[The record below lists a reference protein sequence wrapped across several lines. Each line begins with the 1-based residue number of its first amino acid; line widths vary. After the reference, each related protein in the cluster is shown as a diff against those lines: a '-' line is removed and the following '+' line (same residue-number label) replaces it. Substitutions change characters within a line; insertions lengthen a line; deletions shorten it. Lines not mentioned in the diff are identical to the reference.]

1 MQRKLTLSLIVA
13 LVALI
18 ISLPTSLFYIS
29 NQKQQINELEE
40 QVKKNNTNILLI
52 GSSVTK
58 GVGASTPEKSWP
70 GLLYTFI
77 SKENPDINFIN
88 LGVNGYTT
96 QNIIS
101 NSLKITENF
110 NSQNLTPNVIIFEIS
125 SINDFNNLSYKESE
139 KNIETILNRLNKQFP
154 KAKIYTMPP
163 NNVTIYENKLNKDG
177 LSYSQYISKLEKF
190 IESKNYTFLNYWD
203 TYEKEAAKHQLS
215 LEETLNKDG
224 MHPNNK
230 GYTIWFNSIKNEF
243 RYLQSF

>member
-29 NQKQQINELEE
+29 NQKQQIQELEE
-40 QVKKNNTNILLI
+40 QVNKNNPNILLI

-58 GVGASTPEKSWP
+58 GLGASAPEKSWA
-70 GLLYTFI
+70 GLLYTFL

-96 QNIIS
+96 QHVIS
-101 NSLKITENF
+101 NTLRITENF
-110 NSQNLTPNVIIFEIS
+110 NSQNLTPDVIIFEIS
-125 SINDFNNLSYKESE
+125 SINDFKNLSYKESE
-139 KNIETILNRLNKQFP
+139 KNIATILSRLNKQFP

-163 NNVTIYENKLNKDG
+163 NNVTIYENKVNTDG
-177 LSYSQYISKLEKF
+177 LSYSEYISKLGKF
-190 IESKNYTFLNYWD
+190 IESKNYTFINYWD

-215 LEETLNKDG
+215 LKDTLNKDG